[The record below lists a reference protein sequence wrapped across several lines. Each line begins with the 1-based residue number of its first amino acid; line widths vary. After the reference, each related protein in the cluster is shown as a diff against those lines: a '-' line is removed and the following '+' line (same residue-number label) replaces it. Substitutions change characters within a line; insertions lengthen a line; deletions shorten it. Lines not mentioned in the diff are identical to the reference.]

1 MRLVR
6 IAFLSSVLIGAFVAF
21 PTLARAGDRWEP
33 PGLSRASAT
42 LDAVRAR
49 YDAATGSAASAYGER
64 IETYHTIAKGTP
76 FDSTAT
82 IRGLDFT
89 IETTLAGDVYQSGR
103 SGGRRWRR
111 TPSGVVRIIE
121 SDVQGDDL
129 DRWPI
134 AVLGFAFADC
144 RVVGETRGDDP
155 SYVLEDRAA
164 GDVPHWLYVD
174 EKTGE
179 LRREISRD
187 GSRVVTFV
195 FSDTRAIDGV
205 RRPYAWH
212 VDGAGGPADV
222 TVVSIDERDVP
233 ATLVEIPKSTAP
245 ASTLSQTTSH
255 AVRLPTRFTQRDS
268 IFVTVRVDGHDSEF
282 VLDTG
287 TTQMLIDGGAA
298 HRFGLRETLDHT
310 TVHQLVAG
318 PVTMTDVPFLT
329 VGLGVGFGGLEG
341 ILGYEFFR
349 GYVVHVNY
357 ERQFVELIP
366 HAVFAPPPGA
376 LSIPISY
383 EEGMPL
389 AAGSIGSIAVDR
401 LALDTGSLL
410 VVLPSVLRE
419 RAGETISAQQVGR
432 ERIERYLE
440 GPITTYRASVPKLS
454 VGGIDFVDVP
464 VEIERPEY
472 DSMEIPLDGVLGT
485 SLLSTLDL
493 WFDYDDDAL
502 YAKPF

>member
-1 MRLVR
+1 
-6 IAFLSSVLIGAFVAF
+6 
-21 PTLARAGDRWEP
+21 
-33 PGLSRASAT
+33 
-42 LDAVRAR
+42 
-49 YDAATGSAASAYGER
+49 
-64 IETYHTIAKGTP
+64 
-76 FDSTAT
+76 
-82 IRGLDFT
+82 
-89 IETTLAGDVYQSGR
+89 
-103 SGGRRWRR
+103 
-111 TPSGVVRIIE
+111 
-121 SDVQGDDL
+121 
-129 DRWPI
+129 
-134 AVLGFAFADC
+134 
-144 RVVGETRGDDP
+144 
-155 SYVLEDRAA
+155 
-164 GDVPHWLYVD
+164 
-174 EKTGE
+174 
-179 LRREISRD
+179 
-187 GSRVVTFV
+187 
-195 FSDTRAIDGV
+195 
-205 RRPYAWH
+205 
-212 VDGAGGPADV
+212 
-222 TVVSIDERDVP
+222 
-233 ATLVEIPKSTAP
+233 
-245 ASTLSQTTSH
+245 
-255 AVRLPTRFTQRDS
+255 
-268 IFVTVRVDGHDSEF
+268 
-282 VLDTG
+282 
-287 TTQMLIDGGAA
+287 
-298 HRFGLRETLDHT
+298 
-310 TVHQLVAG
+310 LVAG

-366 HAVFAPPPGA
+366 HADFAPPPGA

-401 LALDTGSLL
+401 LALDTGSFL
-410 VVLPSVLRE
+410 VVLPSVMRE

-440 GPITTYRASVPKLS
+440 GPITTYRANVPKLS